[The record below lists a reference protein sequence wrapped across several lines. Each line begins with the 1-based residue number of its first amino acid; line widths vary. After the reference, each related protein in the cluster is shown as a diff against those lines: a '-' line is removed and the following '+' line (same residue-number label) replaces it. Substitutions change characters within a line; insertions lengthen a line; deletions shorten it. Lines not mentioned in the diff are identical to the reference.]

1 MRKHLALIIEHD
13 DPERVGLIVSYD
25 SRPSRLIKD
34 EPSPIQIFDEDKKGF
49 ATVGKKV
56 GLGYVDFEDENDYE
70 KNFGDEAKRKLA
82 EIDAKWVDKA
92 GLDVEVPA

>member
-13 DPERVGLIVSYD
+13 DPERVGLIASYD
-25 SRPSRLIKD
+25 SRPSRLIKNK
-34 EPSPIQIFDEDKKGF
+34 PSPIQIFDEDEGVF
-49 ATVGKKV
+49 DTVGKKV
-56 GLGYVDFEDENDYE
+56 GLGYADFEDEDDLQE
-70 KNFGDEAKRKLA
+70 NFGDEVKRKLT